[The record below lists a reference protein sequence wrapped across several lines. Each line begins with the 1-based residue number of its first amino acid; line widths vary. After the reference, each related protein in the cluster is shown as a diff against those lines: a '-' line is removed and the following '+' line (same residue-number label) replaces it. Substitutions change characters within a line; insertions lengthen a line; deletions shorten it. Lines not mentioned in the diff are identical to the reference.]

1 MSTINLKYIVPG
13 DNFKLAGDASCQ
25 VKNKLKKLG
34 YNTVAIRR
42 IAIAMYEA
50 EINMVIHAN
59 GGKINVDIH
68 PDKVNVTLQ
77 DNGPG
82 IKDLEKA
89 MHEGYSTAPENI
101 RELGFGA
108 GMGLPNMKKYTDELK
123 INTEIGKGTTVYLS
137 VHSNNN

>member
-1 MSTINLKYIVPG
+1 
-13 DNFKLAGDASCQ
+13 
-25 VKNKLKKLG
+25 
-34 YNTVAIRR
+34 
-42 IAIAMYEA
+42 
-50 EINMVIHAN
+50 MVIHAN

-89 MHEGYSTAPENI
+89 MQEGYSTAPENI